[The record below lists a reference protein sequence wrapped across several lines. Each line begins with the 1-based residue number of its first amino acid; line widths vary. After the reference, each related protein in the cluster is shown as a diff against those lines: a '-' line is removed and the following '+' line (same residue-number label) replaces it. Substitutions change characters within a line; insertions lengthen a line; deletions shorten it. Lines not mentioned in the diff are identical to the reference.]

1 MRLTASSKPVASHT
15 QGDWASEQGSCY
27 VVVRLE
33 AVFSK
38 KTMWKKRISQS
49 VQDTGG
55 RATTELMHLV
65 RYPAQTDSSSNLSEW
80 RIA

>member
-1 MRLTASSKPVASHT
+1 MPGAVAMQRHRASGTEP
-15 QGDWASEQGSCY
+15 QGDWSFEEGSCH

-49 VQDTGG
+49 VQSSGG
-55 RATTELMHLV
+55 RAMTELMHLV
-65 RYPAQTDSSSNLSEW
+65 LSHAKTD
-80 RIA
+80 